1 MMSDG
6 LARAVLDA
14 LPDAT
19 AVLDPAG
26 TITAVN
32 QAWLMFAL
40 DNAGQPE
47 STGVG
52 VNYFG
57 LCERSA
63 AAGCQDAQRAADA
76 LREVLAGD
84 TVHGEL
90 EYPCPSPAV
99 NRWFLLRITP
109 LGGDVQGAVTS
120 HVNITRRKM
129 AEQTLAHEAAH
140 DPLTGLANP
149 SLFADRLNAA
159 LTGRR
164 SQAAS
169 TQVGLM
175 YLDADRFKQVNDTYG
190 HDAGDEALLTIGHR
204 LRSHVRPQDTVARL
218 GGDEFAV
225 SAPRISAAGLAG
237 LSGRVSAALSQPH
250 LIHGHLVPVPVSIGI
265 HLADLGESAD
275 TALREADR
283 AMYAAKRRTR

>member
-6 LARAVLDA
+6 LAEAVMDA

-19 AVLDPAG
+19 AVVDPDG
-26 TITAVN
+26 TMVAVN
-32 QAWLMFAL
+32 RAWLMFAM
-40 DNAGQPE
+40 DNGGQPE

-52 VNYFG
+52 VNYFD
-57 LCERSA
+57 LCARSA
-63 AAGCQDAQRAADA
+63 AAGCQDAQRAADG
-76 LREVLAGD
+76 LRAVLAGRM
-84 TVHGEL
+84 VHSEV

-109 LGGDVQGAVTS
+109 LAGDMTGAVMS

-129 AEQTLAHEAAH
+129 AEQELAHEAAH
-140 DPLTGLANP
+140 DPLTGLANRG
-149 SLFADRLNAA
+149 LFADRLATA
-159 LTGRR
+159 LTSRR
-164 SQAAS
+164 TQVTA

-175 YLDADRFKQVNDTYG
+175 FLDVDRFKQINDTYG
-190 HDAGDEALLTIGHR
+190 HEAGDEALLTIGHR

-225 SAPRISAAGLAG
+225 TAPRISAAGLDG
-237 LSGRVSAALSQPH
+237 LSGRVRSALSQPH

-265 HLADLGESAD
+265 HLATPGESAD
-275 TALREADR
+275 AALREADR